1 MGKVG
6 SNAAKITP
14 EDGVYVVRLSGDAT
28 GSAVA
33 RPEGLGASTAD
44 VGNTFT
50 LGVGNPIFEEY
61 ISYSTAWMGDTEQ
74 DAVLEWNGLSYR
86 AGQGSGS
93 AGYMHS
99 SLPQLSEGSSGEKH
113 NDTIVLAALP
123 GAHIEFR
130 FKVRES

>member
-61 ISYSTAWMGDTEQ
+61 ISYSAIWMGDTAQ
-74 DAVLEWNGLSYR
+74 DAPLEWNGLTYH
-86 AGQGSGS
+86 AGRGSGT
-93 AGYMHS
+93 AGYAHS
-99 SLPQLSEGSSGEKH
+99 QLPLLSEGSSGEKH
-113 NDTIVLAALP
+113 NDAIVLQAGP